1 MFFLDTNVLLYL
13 FSGDTKKADLV
24 EELLSTRVIINV
36 QVLNEF
42 TSVALRKLGMTV
54 AEVRNALEPVMHI
67 CKVLPLT
74 TKIHQRGLQVAER
87 YQFSFYDAL
96 IVAAALEARC
106 TRLYTE
112 DLQHG
117 QIIDDT
123 LTVVNPFRT

>member
-13 FSGDTKKADLV
+13 FSDDTKKADLV
-24 EELLSTRVIINV
+24 EDLLSTGAIINV

-42 TSVALRKLGMTV
+42 TSVAMRKLGMTV
-54 AEVRNALEPVMHI
+54 AEVRDALTPITLI

-106 TRLYTE
+106 TRLCTE

-117 QIIDDT
+117 QMIENT
-123 LTVVNPFRT
+123 LTVVNPFRA